1 MENEVRKILLEAV
14 DIERWADKVNETY
27 TFLDEEEKGEMVER
41 IVRHLKSKGYYIN
54 KIQAQ

>member
-27 TFLDEEEKGEMVER
+27 TFLDEEEKTEIVER
-41 IVRHLKSKGYYIN
+41 IVRCLKVKGYYIN
-54 KIQAQ
+54 KIHAQ